1 MYIIINDEKTNEF
14 KGFIDV
20 EDYMGFCDEVRI
32 NKRLLNLDDYLSQ
45 SIETYEFLKGD
56 YDIITN
62 TVLPELD
69 RNCFNIKVFENMKL
83 LLIENQKDYDDEAIK
98 KGHLEHDDKMI
109 SFVFT
114 FKEKILYFR
123 KYITEELI
131 QFVWNPKRYNIWK
144 HYDVDVDFDN

>member
-83 LLIENQKDYDDEAIK
+83 QLIETQKDYDDEDIE

-109 SFVFT
+109 SFIFT

-123 KYITEELI
+123 KNITEELI
-131 QFVWNPKRYNIWK
+131 RFVWNPKRYNIWK